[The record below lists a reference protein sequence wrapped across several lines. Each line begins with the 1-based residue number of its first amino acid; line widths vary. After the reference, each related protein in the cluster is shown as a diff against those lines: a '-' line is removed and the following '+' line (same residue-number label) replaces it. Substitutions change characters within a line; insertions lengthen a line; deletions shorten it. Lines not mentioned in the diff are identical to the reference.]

1 MVGANAEEPAKNA
14 EGAEKGAEE
23 RAEKNAENRAKISR
37 KISIFYKMVSILY
50 KIDIQAVF
58 VTIAF
63 MIFIGLCSL
72 AGEYCIRRWRQR

>member
-37 KISIFYKMVSILY
+37 KISILY
-50 KIDIQAVF
+50 KNGYSSFFFYNSIYDIYWIMF
-58 VTIAF
+58 SC
-63 MIFIGLCSL
+63 G
-72 AGEYCIRRWRQR
+72 